1 METQGIRF
9 LITGGCGFIGSAL
22 VRHLITCTSSEVLNL
37 DKLTYAG
44 SPLTVAIAAQSPR
57 YQFRQIDISDANQV
71 RAAFSE
77 FRPDVVVHLAAE
89 SHVDRSIDTPGDF
102 IQTNVVGTYAM
113 LEESRRYWMDHRP
126 RNFRFLHVSTDEVF
140 GSLGPGEFF
149 DEYTPYNPSSPYSA
163 SKASAD
169 HLVRSWHRTYE
180 LPVLVTNCSNNY
192 GPFQFP
198 EKLIPLM
205 IQKALANENLP
216 VYGNGQQIR
225 DWLHVEDHVAALLRV
240 LSAGQIGSTYMIGG
254 ESPRCNLEIVQQIC
268 DHVETLRPK
277 SNTKRRDLI
286 QFVADRPGHDVRYAM
301 NIDKTRRELG
311 WSPTRTFEQGLKE
324 TVAWYLNNE
333 ALMKQVVAG
342 RYQGQRLG
350 HSS

>member
-1 METQGIRF
+1 MRF

-44 SPLTVAIAAQSPR
+44 SPLTVAIAAQCPR
-57 YQFRQIDISDANQV
+57 YQFRRIDISDANQV
-71 RAAFSE
+71 LAAFAE

-89 SHVDRSIDTPGDF
+89 SHVDRSIETPGDF
-102 IQTNVVGTYAM
+102 IQTNVVGTYSM
-113 LEESRRYWMDHRP
+113 LEQTRRYWMDHRP
-126 RNFRFLHVSTDEVF
+126 GNFRFLHVSTDEVF

-149 DEYTPYNPSSPYSA
+149 DESTPYNPSSPYSA
-163 SKASAD
+163 SKASSD

-198 EKLIPLM
+198 EKLIPLI
-205 IQKALANENLP
+205 IQKALANETLP

-225 DWLHVEDHVAALLRV
+225 DWLHVEDHVTALLRV
-240 LSAGQIGSTYMIGG
+240 LNAGQIGCTYMIGG

-268 DHVETLRPK
+268 DHMDTLRPL

-286 QFVADRPGHDVRYAM
+286 EFVADRPGHDVRYAM
-301 NIDKTRRELG
+301 NIDKMRRELS
-311 WSPTRTFEQGLKE
+311 WSPTRTFEQGLRE
-324 TVAWYLNNE
+324 TIAWYLNNE
-333 ALMKQVVAG
+333 ELMKQVVAG
-342 RYQGQRLG
+342 RYHGQRLG
-350 HSS
+350 RSS